1 MSVLSMSEVPFEQD
15 RTALAK
21 PGEPGAALSTALTRS
36 QWRFI
41 VLLML
46 SVNINF
52 LDRGSLAA
60 AAPAIASEL
69 FLSPTKLGV
78 LLSAFS
84 WTYPPFL
91 LIAGWAVDRYSV
103 KWVFAAG
110 FLLWSLAT
118 LASGLTHSFNMLLA
132 LRLLL
137 GIGESVAYPAYS
149 KLVASGFREQARG
162 FVNSLLDTGS
172 KIGPGLA
179 ILIGGL
185 MVARFGW
192 RALFW
197 TMGAA
202 SLLWL
207 IPWIIW
213 APSDA
218 GRHTNRQGAK
228 VVRRIMTR
236 RDAWGTFLG
245 HFCANY
251 SVYFL
256 MTWLPAYLV
265 MQRHYSMKLMAIW
278 GSIPFM
284 GSAVTSLAGGWLSD
298 RWIASGGR
306 PTFVRKGFV
315 ATGLLFASVMLPAPL
330 LHNRAAEM
338 TLLVVSLL
346 AFGLFGSNV
355 WALTQTLAGPE
366 IVGTWAGIQTC
377 IAALAGIFA
386 PLITGV
392 IVTKTGSFF
401 LAFLVSALMLVVGA
415 VSYFFIVTPDDALTR
430 QHN

>member
-1 MSVLSMSEVPFEQD
+1 MSESSERTGWDERHRGKPVGAPEPFLVEMIPQIPQGIALD
-15 RTALAK
+15 VAAGRGRNAIAMARAGIRVVAVDFSETAMHALA
-21 PGEPGAALSTALTRS
+21 AAARAERLAVWPVVANLDSFHLKHESLDA
-36 QWRFI
+36 I
-41 VLLML
+41 I
-46 SVNINF
+46 NINF

-218 GRHTNRQGAK
+218 GRRAGGGVAGGLGAADSAG
-228 VVRRIMTR
+228 VAIASFMTGGKHSGKPSPR
-236 RDAWGTFLG
+236 NT
-245 HFCANY
+245 
-251 SVYFL
+251 
-256 MTWLPAYLV
+256 
-265 MQRHYSMKLMAIW
+265 
-278 GSIPFM
+278 GSI
-284 GSAVTSLAGGWLSD
+284 SYQ
-298 RWIASGGR
+298 RE
-306 PTFVRKGFV
+306 
-315 ATGLLFASVMLPAPL
+315 LP
-330 LHNRAAEM
+330 N
-338 TLLVVSLL
+338 
-346 AFGLFGSNV
+346 
-355 WALTQTLAGPE
+355 
-366 IVGTWAGIQTC
+366 
-377 IAALAGIFA
+377 
-386 PLITGV
+386 
-392 IVTKTGSFF
+392 
-401 LAFLVSALMLVVGA
+401 
-415 VSYFFIVTPDDALTR
+415 
-430 QHN
+430 